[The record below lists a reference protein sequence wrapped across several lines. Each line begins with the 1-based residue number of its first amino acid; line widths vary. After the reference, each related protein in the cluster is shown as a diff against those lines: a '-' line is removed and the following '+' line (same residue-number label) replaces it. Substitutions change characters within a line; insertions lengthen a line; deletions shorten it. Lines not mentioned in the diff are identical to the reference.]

1 MSNDFSHLEFR
12 EIRKYHENGPKFGVI
27 YNKSTRREVE
37 IMLEPTHVIGFA
49 LDFTIDLEDR
59 ITNYVDT
66 CELVN
71 ECCRRFGL
79 PIYNTEATIQRDIE
93 VIKKADIE
101 YQKETNGK

>member
-1 MSNDFSHLEFR
+1 MDFSHLEFR
-12 EIRKYHENGPKFGVI
+12 EIRQYHKEGPKFGVV

-49 LDFTIDLEDR
+49 VDFTIDLEER
-59 ITNYVDT
+59 ITNYVDI

-79 PIYNTEATIQRDIE
+79 PIYNTEASIQRGIE
-93 VIKKADIE
+93 AIKKADKIQQE
-101 YQKETNGK
+101 EVSKNEH